1 MATEALV
8 SIASGARVECL
19 TVETQSNWA
28 FLEDTNEITFS
39 DEDIEVGYSN
49 HRRPLYLAAF
59 INEILVKRALVV
71 TSALVNLIP
80 LSTLQAARV
89 LENKI
94 QGYLMEVTGFGGKRW
109 VHNWIHTAL
118 AESRPNSLLGSLPW
132 SKDRGLVPCT
142 IGMAMVA

>member
-1 MATEALV
+1 MTLQKSPRSKNLFDQLEFMVNEQRMATEALV

-19 TVETQSNWA
+19 IVETQSNRA

-59 INEILVKRALVV
+59 INEILVKRALMVI
-71 TSALVNLIP
+71 SASVNLIP
-80 LSTLQAARV
+80 LITLQAARV

-94 QGYLMEVTGFGGKRW
+94 QGYLMEVTGFGGKR
-109 VHNWIHTAL
+109 
-118 AESRPNSLLGSLPW
+118 
-132 SKDRGLVPCT
+132 
-142 IGMAMVA
+142 